1 MDDARRGGGGF
12 RLRSAQAESPAGP
25 VRMSSTGESQMLK
38 RNSNGNHAALSE
50 FETKIASE
58 IAIWRDAEWGA
69 MRVGYETYLS
79 DFDDRELLK
88 GLPDDR
94 CQCPHWGYLIAGRM
108 TVRYADHE
116 EVVNAG
122 EVYYMA
128 PGHTMATE
136 AGTVLIEFSP
146 KDEFEKL
153 TEIAQKNFARMT
165 R

>member
-1 MDDARRGGGGF
+1 
-12 RLRSAQAESPAGP
+12 
-25 VRMSSTGESQMLK
+25 MSGHRVE
-38 RNSNGNHAALSE
+38 GNHLSLSE
-50 FETKIASE
+50 FKAAVASE
-58 IAIWRDAEWGA
+58 VAIWRQEEWGE

-79 DFDDRELLK
+79 DFDDTELLK

-116 EVVNAG
+116 EVVKAG

-128 PGHTMATE
+128 PGHTMAAD

-146 KDEFEKL
+146 KEQFREL
-153 TEIAQKNFARMT
+153 TEIAEKNFARLK
-165 R
+165 RENVG

>member
-1 MDDARRGGGGF
+1 MAKKKPEG
-12 RLRSAQAESPAGP
+12 S
-25 VRMSSTGESQMLK
+25 
-38 RNSNGNHAALSE
+38 HASLSE
-50 FETKIASE
+50 FETAISSE
-58 IAIWRDAEWGA
+58 VAIWRQYEWGD

-79 DFDDRELLK
+79 DFDDAELLK

-94 CQCPHWGYLIAGRM
+94 CQCPHWGYLISGRM
-108 TVRYADHE
+108 TVRYPDHE

-146 KDEFEKL
+146 RDEFRKL
-153 TEIAQKNFARMT
+153 TEIAEKNFAAMKKRET
-165 R
+165 QPAVDHPARPSGSGEAS